1 MKRII
6 IGITSTVLALA
17 GIGGGA
23 YLHAAQPAASDGE
36 SIPSIAAE
44 ALAEG
49 FEQGAASYAAENG
62 TTSEEVYRALAA
74 GTTPR
79 KVKVCD
85 QECERAFMTK
95 QRSELA
101 RQTAKKRL
109 ADKKEAEEA
118 AAKKAAEE
126 QADAAR
132 KAEEEKARQTA
143 ASQQQPQ
150 ESAPTPQPVQ
160 QAAPSL
166 QPAPAPAPSGPV
178 DHRTVRDCYVNGT
191 NTSDCQWAI
200 DAGGLVWVQSNI
212 VNPDAAPLY
221 DLPNGNLQWWFM
233 GHNST
238 ESWILDV
245 NEGDIVRVNGQ
256 DSRAGTPVR
265 VNQGQSYPA
274 AQFKELYYLQ
284 TCYFDNATM
293 KVVPLYKI

>member
-1 MKRII
+1 MKRLI

-23 YLHAAQPAASDGE
+23 YLHGAPAANASGHPSD
-36 SIPSIAAE
+36 SVVA
-44 ALAEG
+44 ALADG
-49 FEQGAASYAAENG
+49 LEQGTASYAAENG

-79 KVKVCD
+79 RVKVCD

-95 QRSELA
+95 QRNELA
-101 RQTAKKRL
+101 RQAARKRL
-109 ADKKEAEEA
+109 ADKKAAEEA
-118 AAKKAAEE
+118 AASKKAEE

-132 KAEEEKARQTA
+132 KAEGEKARQTA

-150 ESAPTPQPVQ
+150 TSVPTPQPAQ
-160 QAAPSL
+160 QAAPIP
-166 QPAPAPAPSGPV
+166 QQAAPAPSGPV

-256 DSRAGTPVR
+256 DYRAGTPVR

-293 KVVPLYKI
+293 KIVPLYKI